1 MKKIINISLI
11 LFSTT
16 LFAQIKITGK
26 IVTKD
31 NIPITSIETILV
43 NKDSLAVKSEL
54 TNEKGEF
61 FLEAVQGF
69 YTLQIRQNAK
79 IVASQNIELITD
91 KDLGQIFVNEA
102 IELESVVV
110 AGTQK
115 KLIERK
121 IDRVVFNVENSI
133 SSAGGNALTALSVT
147 PGVRVQNDNISI
159 IGKST
164 LAVLVDDKIVQLS
177 GEDLTNYLKTIHSDA
192 IQKIEVITTPPA
204 KYEAEGN
211 SGLVNIIMKKAK
223 ENSWNA
229 LLQSTYIQKTYAGQA
244 TMGSFNY
251 NKNKLSFSSVINYR
265 DITDAF
271 KNNQETYFPDNLW
284 YSSNPFK
291 INAKSLNLNVGA
303 NYKIK
308 PWWTMGIQ
316 VLYVQNKR
324 NFDSKPYTSIND
336 YTSGN
341 VDSYLATVVNAKIKP
356 NIRSYN
362 FYNDFKLDT
371 LGRKL
376 TLNLDYFNFNN
387 NDSRVY
393 DGKSVTL
400 NPEPASEEYYTGE
413 NSNIQDITNLSGKVD
428 VEYPTKWAKWSYG
441 GKISSSKS
449 KNDIYSFNSGVV
461 ENPVSDF
468 PLTYS
473 KFEYTENIQSA
484 YVSLNKKIN
493 KSWESQF
500 GLRME
505 ATQTEAFA
513 EKLGTIE
520 NNYLKLFP
528 TFYLAYTIND
538 NSSLNINYS
547 KRISRPG
554 FAQLN
559 PNIFFSNPFQ
569 SQRGNPLLQPA
580 FIDNVDLNYTFKH
593 LDSKVYFS
601 YSNNLFA
608 GIDITDPTT
617 NTVISSTENYLDTQ
631 RYGVYE
637 TYSFTKFKWWES
649 SFSLDV
655 NYSVSKSRLAI
666 TAQEQKG
673 FNSSVSLDNQF
684 TLNSKKTVL
693 FFANYWYDF
702 PGINGIY
709 KNKAVSNLSAGFQYL
724 LMDKNLKISLNVN
737 DIFKTAG
744 PRTSATVNNI
754 LNKTSMY
761 LDSRNLQFS
770 VSYKFGNS
778 KIKAQQRQTGNQEER
793 RRTGN

>member
-1 MKKIINISLI
+1 MKQFFNISLL
-11 LFSTT
+11 LFSTA
-16 LFAQIKITGK
+16 LFSQIKITGRV
-26 IVTKD
+26 VTKE
-31 NIPITSIETILV
+31 NIPSAFIEAVLV

-54 TNEKGEF
+54 TNEKGTF
-61 FLEAVQGF
+61 FFDVASGF

-79 IVASQNIELITD
+79 IVASQNFQLITD
-91 KDLGQIFVNEA
+91 KDLGQISVGDA
-102 IELESVVV
+102 VELESVVIEGV
-110 AGTQK
+110 RK

-121 IDRVVFNVENSI
+121 IDRVVFNLENSI
-133 SSAGGNALTALSVT
+133 SSSGGNALSALSVT
-147 PGVRVQNDNISI
+147 PGVRVQNENISI

-177 GEDLTNYLKTIHSDA
+177 GDDLANYLKTIPSDA

-211 SGLVNIIMKKAK
+211 SGLVNIVMKKAK

-229 LLQSTYIQKTYAGQA
+229 LVQSTYIQKTYAGQA

-251 NKNKLSFSSVINYR
+251 NKDKLSFSSVINYR
-265 DITDAF
+265 DATDAF
-271 KNNQETYFPDNLW
+271 ENKQETYFSDNLW

-291 INAKSLNLNVGA
+291 IKAKSLNLNLST

-308 PWWTMGIQ
+308 PWWTMGVQ
-316 VLYVQNKR
+316 VLYVQNNR
-324 NFDSKPYTSIND
+324 SFDSKPYTSIKD

-341 VDSYLATVVNAKIKP
+341 VDSYLSSVVNAKLKP
-356 NIRSYN
+356 NIKSYN

-371 LGRKL
+371 LGRRL

-387 NDSRVY
+387 NDFRVY
-393 DGKSVTL
+393 DGESITL
-400 NPEPASEEYYTGE
+400 STQPTSEQYYAGE

-428 VEYPTKWAKWSYG
+428 VEYPTKFAKWSYG

-449 KNDIYSFNSGVV
+449 KNDIYSFNSGLVDD
-461 ENPVSDF
+461 PVSDF
-468 PLTYS
+468 PITYS

-484 YVSLNKKIN
+484 YLSLNKKIN

-505 ATQTEAFA
+505 ATQTQSFVE
-513 EKLGTIE
+513 ESGTIE
-520 NNYLKLFP
+520 NNYLKFFP

-538 NSSLNINYS
+538 NSSLNLNYS

-554 FAQLN
+554 FANLN
-559 PNIFFSNPFQ
+559 PNVFFSNPFQ

-580 FIDNVDLNYTFKH
+580 FIDNIDLNYRFKD
-593 LDSKVYFS
+593 LESKLYVSF
-601 YSNNLFA
+601 SNNLFA
-608 GIDITDPTT
+608 GIDITDPATE
-617 NTVISSTENYLDTQ
+617 TVISSTENYLDTQ

-637 TYSFTKFKWWES
+637 TYSFTKFKWLES

-655 NYSVSKSRLAI
+655 NYTVSKSRVAI
-666 TAQEQKG
+666 TEQKQEG
-673 FNSSVSLDNQF
+673 FNSSVSLNNQF
-684 TLNSKKTVL
+684 TLNTKKTVL

-709 KNKAVSNLSAGFQYL
+709 KNKATSNLSVGFQYL
-724 LMDKNLKISLNVN
+724 LLDKNLKISLNGN

-744 PRTSATVNNI
+744 PRTRATVNNV
-754 LNKTSMY
+754 LNKTAMY
-761 LDSRNLQFS
+761 LDSRNLQLS

-778 KIKAQQRQTGNQEER
+778 KIRVQQRQAGNQEER